1 MPWQPSFIHVAG
13 WLRGPIYPSRN
24 STEIKKKIKKK
35 KTKTVKMLP
44 VKALTRKRLI
54 GSKT

>member
-1 MPWQPSFIHVAG
+1 MATIIYTCG
-13 WLRGPIYPSRN
+13 WVVEGADLPQQEQHRD
-24 STEIKKKIKKK
+24 KKKILKK